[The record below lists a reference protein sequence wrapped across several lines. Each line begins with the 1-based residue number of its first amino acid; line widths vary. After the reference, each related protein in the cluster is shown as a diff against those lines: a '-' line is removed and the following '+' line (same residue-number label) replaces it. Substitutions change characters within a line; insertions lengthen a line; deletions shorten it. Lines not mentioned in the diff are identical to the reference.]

1 MSFCFFFISQ
11 KRKPSKKPCKKDCNK
26 PKRAAGKTAEN
37 LEKICKKDFA
47 KMSGIII
54 LQGRPA

>member
-1 MSFCFFFISQ
+1 MSFCFFLHLSKKNI
-11 KRKPSKKPCKKDCNK
+11 RKKPCKKDCNK